1 MLATFPHCNFPL
13 GFPEKLSQTL
23 ICYHYLSVSGNSDIM
38 RCGMH
43 INMPYFKISTVNQPT
58 YEYLRGLHPSR
69 PLVVCHKLNKTIVI
83 LNTVFFIFIIF
94 SVRLKVHVVS
104 RTVSLAVIVHVKLR
118 RNVLRLLY
126 VRVIRHSVRL
136 VLINLTLAA
145 VTTTHSTA
153 GTG

>member
-1 MLATFPHCNFPL
+1 ML
-13 GFPEKLSQTL
+13 S
-23 ICYHYLSVSGNSDIM
+23 
-38 RCGMH
+38 
-43 INMPYFKISTVNQPT
+43 
-58 YEYLRGLHPSR
+58 LRHPSR
-69 PLVVCHKLNKTIVI
+69 PLVVCHKLNETIVI
-83 LNTVFFIFIIF
+83 LNTGFFFILF